1 MVCLLPA
8 QQTDHVCERGRLR
21 AAPVAAGALEAP
33 RQAREREGYGPTKLA
48 EPLVCGS
55 RVADFGSCPCVYG
68 DNLTIKHPLT
78 GEPDAGDPPV
88 RFGGRGSA
96 NTFSLP
102 LSGNG
107 PYLATKLRRR
117 AFLRRSLRLGGSRN
131 WARGAFKRGYLVR
144 LRLMARGSRR
154 PGRSG
159 TKSAA

>member
-102 LSGNG
+102 LSALGI
-107 PYLATKLRRR
+107 LRQAEPFECRR
-117 AFLRRSLRLGGSRN
+117 QKAQRL
-131 WARGAFKRGYLVR
+131 L
-144 LRLMARGSRR
+144 
-154 PGRSG
+154 
-159 TKSAA
+159 

>member
-102 LSGNG
+102 LFLIGAG
-107 PYLATKLRRR
+107 RFAWAARQGVEALRRDR
-117 AFLRRSLRLGGSRN
+117 RPPRFSSVDYLTSRRRSP
-131 WARGAFKRGYLVR
+131 
-144 LRLMARGSRR
+144 
-154 PGRSG
+154 PG
-159 TKSAA
+159 

>member
-68 DNLTIKHPLT
+68 DNLTTKHPLT

-96 NTFSLP
+96 NTLSLP
-102 LSGNG
+102 LSIPLNTYRGIAPSFRCRYGTVCREWPNRVVEPEG
-107 PYLATKLRRR
+107 VIKL
-117 AFLRRSLRLGGSRN
+117 LT
-131 WARGAFKRGYLVR
+131 VR
-144 LRLMARGSRR
+144 F
-154 PGRSG
+154 
-159 TKSAA
+159 